1 LLSRRDNSGNHG
13 IKWDKKGKF
22 GGTIGLEELVEL
34 EISQK
39 EIIEFYK
46 KEGNIEKLP
55 ELLRQIVNSLG
66 IETALKV
73 LEILA
78 GEKVYF
84 PKLDS
89 VLNSIR
95 DMMIKQ
101 EFEGSNYKELALKYN
116 LSTRK
121 IREIIKEDI
130 EPLLIDPRLLEE
142 KEMLIDTNCSL
153 FDRLKDKVKL
163 EELPE
168 QYQLIAHE
176 FDIETALKVAKT
188 FGGQQVL
195 FSNLN
200 NVTMKYRN
208 LDIKRRFNGSNIK
221 ELAREYNLSAIR
233 IRQIVKGSA

>member
-1 LLSRRDNSGNHG
+1 M
-13 IKWDKKGKF
+13 
-22 GGTIGLEELVEL
+22 

-55 ELLRQIVNSLG
+55 ELLRGIVNSLN
-66 IETALKV
+66 IEIALKV

-130 EPLLIDPRLLEE
+130 EPLLLDQRLLEE
-142 KEMLIDTNCSL
+142 KKTEFNSDSSL
-153 FDRLKDKVKL
+153 LDRFKDKLKI

-168 QYQLIAHE
+168 VYQLIAYE
-176 FDIETALKVAKT
+176 FDIETALKVAET
-188 FGGQQVL
+188 FGGQSIV
-195 FSNLN
+195 F
-200 NVTMKYRN
+200 MKMETVFRQYR
-208 LDIKRRFNGSNIK
+208 DREIKRRFDGNNLRQ
-221 ELAREYNLSAIR
+221 LAKEYNLTQNRIWAIAW
-233 IRQIVKGSA
+233 S